1 MMSNQETSL
10 SNNQEIPGKEIK
22 KGHGRHLPRVIFRT
36 LLPVVVLAAGA
47 VVALWM
53 METGP
58 QAKSRSLTRN
68 ASLVACRSVDYSTQQ
83 TIISGMG
90 TVTAACNVD
99 LKPQVSGEII
109 ELNPN
114 LIPGGHFC
122 QDETLLKIDPTDY
135 RLTVRELAT
144 DVAKA
149 ESDLQLEQG
158 NQLIAQKEYKLLG
171 EAVSDQEKAL
181 MLRHPQLKNLHA
193 TLEAARAKLEQAK
206 VDLARTEIKA
216 PFNAVVQSRE
226 VNLGTRAGETTVLAS
241 LVGTDAYWV
250 EVSIPVSQLR
260 WVRIPKTEKE
270 QGSLVRIY
278 DSSAWGDGVC
288 RQGRVIRLKTGL
300 EEQGRMARLIVHVE
314 DPLSLQPDHT
324 DQPRMLLGSYV
335 RVEIEGRAVASAA
348 AIEREFIRNGNS
360 VWVMNPEGNL
370 AIRPVEIAF
379 RGADHL
385 IVTSGIDPGEQ
396 LIISDIAT
404 PVDGM
409 ALCTA
414 NNSTDNTT
422 GQQHPATP
430 TARQEG

>member
-1 MMSNQETSL
+1 MQSNQETSL
-10 SNNQEIPGKEIK
+10 FNNQEISGKEIK
-22 KGHGRHLPRVIFRT
+22 KDHGRHLPKIIFRT
-36 LLPVVVLAAGA
+36 LLPVVVLTAG
-47 VVALWM
+47 VVFGLWM

-58 QAKSRSLTRN
+58 QAKARPLTRN
-68 ASLVACRSVDYSTQQ
+68 ATLVECRSVDYSTQQ

-90 TVTAACNVD
+90 TVTAACSVD

-114 LIPGGHFC
+114 LIPGGHFR
-122 QDETLLKIDPTDY
+122 QGETLLKIDPTDY
-135 RLTVRELAT
+135 SLTVRELAT

-149 ESDLQLEQG
+149 ESDIQLEQG
-158 NQLIAQKEYKLLG
+158 NQLVAEKEYKLLG

-181 MLRHPQLKNLHA
+181 MLRQPQLENLRA
-193 TLEAARAKLEQAK
+193 TLGAARAKLEQAK

-226 VNLGTRAGETTVLAS
+226 VNLGTRASETTTLAS

-260 WVRIPKTEKE
+260 WVRIPKTEKD

-278 DSSAWGDGVC
+278 DSSAWGDGVW

-300 EEQGRMARLIVHVE
+300 EEQGRMARLIVRVE

-324 DQPRMLLGSYV
+324 DQPRMLLDSYV
-335 RVEIEGRAVASAA
+335 RAEIEGQAVASAT

-370 AIRPVEIAF
+370 AIRPVEITF

-385 IVTSGIDPGEQ
+385 IVTSGIDPGEL
-396 LIISDIAT
+396 LIISDIAA
-404 PVDGM
+404 PVAGM
-409 ALCTA
+409 ALRTA
-414 NNSTDNTT
+414 NNTDGNTD
-422 GQQHPATP
+422 GQQQPATP